1 MASRLE
7 RARSSYACDRWTVSR
22 TRQAPSLKIKP
33 LIVRVARALPRED
46 TSSRGQQVR
55 AAANARNFSGLHGR
69 GLPSVHRHRFR
80 TSRQMGIAPAA
91 PSVVVS
97 AAFASGVRADG
108 AQVLECKMQPRARL
122 KPLTLTRDER
132 EQLEHWVRDCRG
144 SRPLALRAR
153 IVLSC
158 QAGCSN
164 RDSAKRLKVTA
175 QTVGKWRARFVAQGL
190 QGLADQ
196 PRSGAPR
203 SISDA
208 MVEAVLAKTLH
219 EKPPGAARWSSRHLA
234 ATLGVSQRTVLRIW
248 RAFGL

>member
-1 MASRLE
+1 
-7 RARSSYACDRWTVSR
+7 
-22 TRQAPSLKIKP
+22 
-33 LIVRVARALPRED
+33 
-46 TSSRGQQVR
+46 
-55 AAANARNFSGLHGR
+55 
-69 GLPSVHRHRFR
+69 
-80 TSRQMGIAPAA
+80 
-91 PSVVVS
+91 VS
-97 AAFASGVRADG
+97 AAFASAVRADG
-108 AQVLECKMQPRARL
+108 AQVPECKMQPRARL

-132 EQLEHWVRDCRG
+132 EQLEQWVRDCQG

-175 QTVGKWRARFVAQGL
+175 QTVGKWRARFVAQGT

-219 EKPPGAARWSSRHLA
+219 EKPPGAARWSSRRLA

-248 RAFGL
+248 RAFEL